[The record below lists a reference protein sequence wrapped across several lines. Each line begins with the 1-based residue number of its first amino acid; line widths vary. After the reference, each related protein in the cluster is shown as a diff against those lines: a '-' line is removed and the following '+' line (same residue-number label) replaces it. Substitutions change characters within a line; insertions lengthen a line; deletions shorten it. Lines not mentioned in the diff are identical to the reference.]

1 MNTPLPLEPPES
13 ALEALLQLR
22 DYYAPLVEEYERLY
36 TQSKDS
42 LTHVEALLSNWS
54 SVSSLEQESSSPQ
67 KEEKSLLFLADES
80 KNDDDLE
87 DIPLEPLKLDDSE
100 SEALDADDG
109 ISELPESP
117 IFPLI
122 ETRSDEEPDAA
133 LSPES
138 PQPYTFPLLETRS
151 DEESDVAKDTS
162 GLPQPISPIIGTET
176 STQQP
181 SLHGVE
187 IPMLPQYQSLSR
199 PEAIEQILA
208 EEIGTSVHIDF
219 IVRSLYGELEPEV
232 FKVVKSRVQSSLTQG
247 KESNKWFSVPGEPG
261 YFTLSLTLLSKKQTK
276 NSSPQAKRKNNKPIK
291 PPQPSY
297 IPMLKVYEGQFLID
311 ALSTFLE
318 QNAGKIFSVAEVI
331 TGIYGELNAADVR
344 EVKNK
349 VLNELSRG
357 HRTGRFTRVPAQIGF
372 YTWDY
377 KLIKE

>member
-1 MNTPLPLEPPES
+1 MNIPLPLSPPES

-22 DYYAPLVEEYERLY
+22 DYYAPLVEEYKRLY

-42 LTHVEALLSNWS
+42 LTHVEALLSNWPS
-54 SVSSLEQESSSPQ
+54 ASSLEQESSTPE
-67 KEEKSLLFLADES
+67 KEEKSLLFLTDES
-80 KNDDDLE
+80 RNDDFEPNL
-87 DIPLEPLKLDDSE
+87 LEPLKLDDSE
-100 SEALDADDG
+100 SQPLDADDNLT
-109 ISELPESP
+109 ELPESP

-122 ETRSDEEPDAA
+122 ETRSDEKPDAA
-133 LSPES
+133 LTGEPPE
-138 PQPYTFPLLETRS
+138 PPIFPL
-151 DEESDVAKDTS
+151 
-162 GLPQPISPIIGTET
+162 TET
-176 STQQP
+176 STQQR

-219 IVRSLYGELEPEV
+219 IVRSLYGDLEPDV

-247 KESNKWFSVPGEPG
+247 KESNKWFSVPKEPG
-261 YFTLSLTLLSKKQTK
+261 YFTLSLTLLSKDKTK
-276 NSSPQAKRKNNKPIK
+276 NSSSQAKRKNNKPVK
-291 PPQPSY
+291 PPQPKE
-297 IPMLKVYEGQFLID
+297 IPMLKAYEGLFLID

-318 QNAGKIFSVAEVI
+318 QNAGKVFNVSEVI
-331 TGIYGELNAADVR
+331 TGIYGELNAADAR

-357 HRTGRFTRVPAQIGF
+357 HRTKRFTRVPDQIGL

-377 KLIKE
+377 KLVNE

>member
-22 DYYAPLVEEYERLY
+22 DYYAPLVEEYKRLY
-36 TQSKDS
+36 TQSQDS
-42 LTHVEALLSNWS
+42 LNHVEALLSNWPKT
-54 SVSSLEQESSSPQ
+54 SSLEQEKSTPQ
-67 KEEKSLLFLADES
+67 KQEESLIFLTDES
-80 KNDDDLE
+80 KNDDFD

-100 SEALDADDG
+100 PEALDADDDLT
-109 ISELPESP
+109 ELSESP
-117 IFPLI
+117 MFPLI
-122 ETRSDEEPDAA
+122 ETRSDEEPDAV
-133 LSPES
+133 LTPELPEPS
-138 PQPYTFPLLETRS
+138 TFSLIETRS
-151 DEESDVAKDTS
+151 DEESDVAKDIS
-162 GLPQPISPIIGTET
+162 GLPQPIFPPIETET
-176 STQQP
+176 STQER

-187 IPMLPQYQSLSR
+187 IPMLPQYQFLSR

-261 YFTLSLTLLSKKQTK
+261 YFTLSLTLLSKDKTK

-291 PPQPSY
+291 PPQPKE
-297 IPMLKVYEGQFLID
+297 IPMLKAYEGQFLID
-311 ALSTFLE
+311 ALSTFLKE
-318 QNAGKIFSVAEVI
+318 NAGKVFGISEVI
-331 TGIYGELNAADVR
+331 TGVYGELNAADAR

-357 HRTGRFTRVPAQIGF
+357 HRTGRFTRVPDKIGF
-372 YTWDY
+372 YTWNF
-377 KLIKE
+377 KLI